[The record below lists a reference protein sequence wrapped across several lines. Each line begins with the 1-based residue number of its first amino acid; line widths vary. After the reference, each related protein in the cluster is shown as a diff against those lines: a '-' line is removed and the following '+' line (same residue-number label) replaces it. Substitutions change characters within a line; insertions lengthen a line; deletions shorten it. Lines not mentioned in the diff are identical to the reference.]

1 MSRTDHTSV
10 ASDTALSGAVRYP
23 HLFSP
28 IRIGKLKLPTRFAIA
43 PMTTNFA
50 NPDGSVSRSLQDYLV
65 ARARGG
71 FSLIITENI
80 GVHASGRVMPRMVM
94 ADTDDHIVGL
104 TGLAKAIKAEGAH
117 VIGQLSH
124 AGRQTNSA
132 VTGHPLV
139 APSAIPCPIN
149 RQMPQELDLDGI
161 RQIEQAFVDAAVRLE
176 RSGFDGVELHG
187 AHGYLLGAFLSL
199 YSNKRTDEYGGTLE
213 NRMRF
218 LLNVVGGIRRAT
230 SPDFVLTVRISA
242 LEFVAEGLE
251 LPESVAIVKRL
262 ADAGIDAISIS
273 VGVYESFNHLSMIT
287 GDPEG
292 QWLDVAAHVKRHTS
306 IPVFGVGRIKRPE
319 VAEQALAEGQV
330 DLPLFGRASIADPEL
345 PIKIAQGKDNQIIW
359 CTSCNTCLGRSARPE
374 TICPVNPAVGRE
386 AAFNFTRV
394 TTSKRVAIIGSSWAA
409 LTAGWIAAARGHQV
423 TIYETE
429 SNIGGMQVWR
439 AKVPGQTEFTEATE
453 ALLRRAQDA
462 GAQIERRAPQ
472 ANEYDLLWVVRRYQ
486 PLSSPATLSSRA
498 AFTSY
503 DVLAGAI
510 CHLQLPLT
518 AVGQDLATAEAAVLL
533 AEAGTRVEVWAPGR
547 DIAVDAHPGYRESTR
562 RRLSTLGVEVRTSKM
577 PQAHQLLSAL
587 VVGQL
592 ASPAR
597 MDDNDA
603 QWVIPYLT
611 ARPNAWLGDAYE
623 PGLLTTTIY
632 EAAAMAA
639 AV

>member
-1 MSRTDHTSV
+1 MSRKDRASV
-10 ASDTALSGAVRYP
+10 ASGAALSGAVRYP
-23 HLFSP
+23 NLFSP
-28 IRIGKLKLPTRFAIA
+28 LRVGKLELPTRFAIA

-65 ARARGG
+65 ERARGG

-104 TGLAKAIKAEGAH
+104 TILAKAIKAEGAR

-124 AGRQTNSA
+124 AGRQTKSA

-139 APSAIPCPIN
+139 APSAIACPIN
-149 RQMPQELDLDGI
+149 REVPQELDLNGI
-161 RQIEQAFVDAAVRLE
+161 RQIEQNFVDAAKRLE
-176 RSGFDGVELHG
+176 RAGFDGVELHG

-218 LLNVVGGIRRAT
+218 LLNVVGGIRRTT

-251 LPESVAIVKRL
+251 LPESVTIVKRL

-273 VGVYESFNHLSMIT
+273 VGVYESFNQVSMIT

-292 QWLDVAAHVKRHTS
+292 QWLDVAAHIKRHSS

-319 VAEQALAEGQV
+319 VAELALAEKQV

-345 PIKIAQGKDNQIIW
+345 PIKTAQGRDNQIIW

-386 AAFNFTRV
+386 AAFNFTSV
-394 TTSKRVAIIGSSWAA
+394 ITSKRVAIVGSSWAA
-409 LTAGWIAAARGHQV
+409 LTAAWIAAARGHQV

-429 SNIGGMQVWR
+429 DNIGGMQAWR
-439 AKVPGQTEFTEATE
+439 AEVPGQTEFTEATK
-453 ALLRRAQDA
+453 ALLQRAQDN
-462 GAQIERRAPQ
+462 GAKLERRTPQ
-472 ANEYDLLWVVRRYQ
+472 AGEYDLLWVVRGYQ
-486 PLSSPATLSSRA
+486 PRTSPATLSSRA

-577 PQAHQLLSAL
+577 PQAHQLLSTL

-592 ASPAR
+592 ASPAS